1 MRAFGVCGV
10 LVYCRDQQPL
20 RQDQRR
26 LLAGPP
32 STVRHRGQVCVQ
44 GLRQAR
50 RRRAAGFSAS
60 PNGYRLVPRPS
71 NSSLRASPPR
81 RHDRRPARS
90 GFTPRIEE
98 TPSRRIVPKLAT
110 LGKVTPEPHTQMPR
124 PRDRFPAARFPQRP
138 RWQRPSGGLCR
149 QLACWCRR
157 RSRQS
162 CHHPLH
168 GRMLSVL
175 HLDPV
180 RRSAAAVDTL
190 TLGGVGSERINR
202 QSGAGGFTGL
212 MGFGPA
218 GSGSIAGSGSVGVM
232 VAPAACAA
240 SPVVE

>member
-10 LVYCRDQQPL
+10 LVYRRDQQPL

-50 RRRAAGFSAS
+50 RRRAAAGFSAS

-71 NSSLRASPPR
+71 GSSLRASPPR

-157 RSRQS
+157 RSSITRCMATYLSSSVSSGQS
-162 CHHPLH
+162 QARRDDRRPS
-168 GRMLSVL
+168 RFTNLSI
-175 HLDPV
+175 
-180 RRSAAAVDTL
+180 RSSATRSAAMSLSSNRSYVAP
-190 TLGGVGSERINR
+190 RIR
-202 QSGAGGFTGL
+202 GGF
-212 MGFGPA
+212 
-218 GSGSIAGSGSVGVM
+218 SG
-232 VAPAACAA
+232 
-240 SPVVE
+240 